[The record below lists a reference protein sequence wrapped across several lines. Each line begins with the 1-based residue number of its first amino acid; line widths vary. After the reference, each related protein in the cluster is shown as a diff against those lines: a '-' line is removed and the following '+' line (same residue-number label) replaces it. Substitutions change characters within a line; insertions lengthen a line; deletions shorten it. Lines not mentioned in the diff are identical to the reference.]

1 MSQRLGMA
9 DGRCLTISMSN
20 QLLTEAISKN
30 LGVNVLDSG
39 KLRHVLMSKDPESLV
54 EAYLPKQPCGIRN
67 LRD

>member
-1 MSQRLGMA
+1 
-9 DGRCLTISMSN
+9 MSN

-39 KLRHVLMSKDPESLV
+39 KLRQVLMSKDPESLV